1 MRFSALRKSKGD
13 NREKRPPTF
22 TRLYINTPSLTK
34 KTKFGLLS
42 CIDLY

>member
-22 TRLYINTPSLTK
+22 TRLYINTPSLTHQ
-34 KTKFGLLS
+34 TKIGLDCPLS
-42 CIDLY
+42 LY